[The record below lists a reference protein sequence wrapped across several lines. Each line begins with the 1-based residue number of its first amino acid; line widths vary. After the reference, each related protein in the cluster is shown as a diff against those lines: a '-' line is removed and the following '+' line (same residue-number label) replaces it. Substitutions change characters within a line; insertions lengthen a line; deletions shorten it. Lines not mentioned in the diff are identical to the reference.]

1 MMFCFK
7 AKRYKFVEAWKFFVS
22 QVITDWTL
30 FTIGNILENTLLKYV
45 LFESRFINF
54 TKIDIALNNYI

>member
-1 MMFCFK
+1 MFF
-7 AKRYKFVEAWKFFVS
+7 
-22 QVITDWTL
+22 L
-30 FTIGNILENTLLKYV
+30 NLENTLLKYV

>member
-1 MMFCFK
+1 MIFCSK

-30 FTIGNILENTLLKYV
+30 FTIGNILENTLLLKYV
-45 LFESRFINF
+45 LFESRFTDF
-54 TKIDIALNNYI
+54 TKCIALNNCI